1 MKSVPQLCNRCSQIS
16 FEALSCPTA
25 VEISRAR
32 KALKSHNHVPQ
43 FLPFRERDA
52 QYKDFD
58 PQKVT
63 IGSLDQL
70 QKSLVSCHLC
80 ALVYDAIT
88 GGGELPVP
96 DGDELIVR
104 ANPDTSYHGS
114 ITNSRMDVDG
124 NKTGSMFVLRRL
136 SVIVE
141 LASSPITGPLIY
153 FDHIAQPCR
162 VGAIS
167 DENFPFLFSPASQ
180 VDMYF
185 AGRKRPQTINLNWL
199 RHWIRTCNAEHGD
212 DCKLV
217 EEQSQNLL

>member
-1 MKSVPQLCNRCSQIS
+1 MESVPQLCNRCSQIS
-16 FEALSCPTA
+16 FAALSCPTA

-32 KALKSHNHVPQ
+32 KALKSNNPAPQ
-43 FLPFRERDA
+43 FLPFRESHA
-52 QYKDFD
+52 QNKDFE

-63 IGSLDQL
+63 IGSLDQI

-88 GGGELPVP
+88 RGGELPVP
-96 DGDELIVR
+96 EGDELIVR
-104 ANPDTSYHGS
+104 ANPDTSYHGY
-114 ITNSRMDVDG
+114 ITDSRMDVEG
-124 NKTGSMFVLRRL
+124 NCAGSIFILRRL
-136 SVIVE
+136 SVTVE
-141 LASSPITGPLIY
+141 LASSPITGPLIF

-180 VDMYF
+180 DDMYF
-185 AGRKRPQTINLNWL
+185 AGRKRSQTINLNWL
-199 RHWIRTCNAEHGD
+199 RHWIRTCDAEHGD

-217 EEQSQNLL
+217 DEQSQNLL